1 MSSVFISHSS
11 GDGAFVS
18 RLTNDLRSHN
28 YNARSMADV
37 VGDSSNLSPSEL
49 DQRLREAI
57 LADTFFLPVLT
68 PSAVTSAW
76 IHKELALAIDSES
89 GSDFVKILPLLSQP
103 CILPPELG
111 LRSPVDFTRS
121 YEDGLTSLLSVLAP
135 PDPASAAVNV
145 ALKTSADEPA
155 IRRLQEALSN
165 SRVALLD
172 LSADQFEHA
181 IAEQLRKH
189 GYEVRLSHRSNDAG
203 IDLIAL
209 SGWDAE
215 RVPLY
220 VQCKRYAPNRQL
232 TFEWVDSLSA
242 SAFSSR
248 LSHAMLITTS
258 SCFALG
264 KRSTTQKRWRTRSS
278 VDLDRHGWAQL
289 FLWLAESYAGDTKM
303 ETRVIAAR
311 ERYALLTDKRFTS
324 QLDQPG
330 QRELQQLEVLLD
342 AAEAPYYEPIKQRL
356 RAVRDQL
363 RRDGDVESELN

>member
-18 RLTNDLRSHN
+18 RLANDLRSHN
-28 YNARSMADV
+28 YDARSIADV
-37 VGDSSNLSPSEL
+37 VGDSRNLSQSEL

-68 PSAVTSAW
+68 PSAVASPW

-103 CILPPELG
+103 CVLPPELG

-121 YEDGLTSLLSVLAP
+121 YDDGLASLLSVLAP

-145 ALKTSADEPA
+145 ALKTSANEPA
-155 IRRLQEALSN
+155 IREIQEALSN

-172 LSADQFEHA
+172 VSAIQFERV
-181 IAEQLRKH
+181 IAELLRKQ

-220 VQCKRYAPNRQL
+220 VQCKRYVPNRQL
-232 TFEWVDSLSA
+232 TFEWVDSLIA
-242 SAFSSR
+242 SAVSTR
-248 LSHAMLITTS
+248 LSHAMLVTSS

-264 KRSTTQKRWRTRSS
+264 KRSAIQKRWRTRSR
-278 VDLDRHGWAQL
+278 VDLDRHAWAQL
-289 FLWLAESYAGDTKM
+289 FLWLAESYAGDAKM
-303 ETRVIAAR
+303 EVRVTAAR
-311 ERYALLTDKRFTS
+311 ERYAQLTEKSFTS
-324 QLDQPG
+324 QLDEAE
-330 QRELQQLEVLLD
+330 QRELHKVEVFLD

-356 RAVRDQL
+356 RAIRDQL
-363 RRDGDVESELN
+363 RIDNAVTSELN

>member
-18 RLTNDLRSHN
+18 RLVNDLRSHN

-37 VGDSSNLSPSEL
+37 VGDSGNLSSSEL
-49 DQRLREAI
+49 DKRLREAI

-68 PSAVTSAW
+68 PSAVTSTW

-89 GSDFVKILPLLSQP
+89 DSDFVKILPLLSQP
-103 CILPPELG
+103 CVLPPELG

-121 YEDGLTSLLSVLAP
+121 YEDGLASLLAVLAP
-135 PDPASAAVNV
+135 PDPSSAALNV

-172 LSADQFEHA
+172 LSSGQFERE
-181 IAEQLRKH
+181 IAELLREQ
-189 GYEVRLSHRSNDAG
+189 GYEVRLSHRSHDAG

-209 SGWDAE
+209 SGWDTE

-220 VQCKRYAPNRQL
+220 FQCKRYAPNRQL

-242 SAFSSR
+242 SALSSR
-248 LSHAMLITTS
+248 LSHAMLVTTS

-278 VDLDRHGWAQL
+278 VDLDLHGLAQL
-289 FLWLAESYAGDTKM
+289 FLWLAESYAGGPKM
-303 ETRVIAAR
+303 ETGVTAAR
-311 ERYALLTDKRFTS
+311 ERYALLTDKRFMS
-324 QLDQPG
+324 QLDETE
-330 QRELQQLEVLLD
+330 QRELHQLEVLLD
-342 AAEAPYYEPIKQRL
+342 AAEAPYYEPMKQRL
-356 RAVRDQL
+356 RAIRDQL
-363 RRDGDVESELN
+363 RRTGDAEFELN